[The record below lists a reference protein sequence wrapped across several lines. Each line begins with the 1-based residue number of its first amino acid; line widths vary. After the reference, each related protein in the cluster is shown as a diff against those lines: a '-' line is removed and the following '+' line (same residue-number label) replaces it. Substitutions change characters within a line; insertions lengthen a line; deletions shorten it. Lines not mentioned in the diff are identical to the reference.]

1 MATITGIVPCPDRPG
16 EVTIVVDG
24 VAYAT
29 VPAAAPDRAEP
40 SAAAQKTYERALR
53 LLAFRAR
60 STSELSKRLIEKGE
74 PADEVARAVTRLAAA
89 GLLDDTRYAESR
101 ARVGVVG
108 KARSRRRIE
117 EDLVHR
123 GVSREVAGDAVRRAL
138 ADAGTDEAGVAE
150 RAARKKLRSLGKLD
164 PRAQREKLYAFL
176 ARQGHPAE
184 VVRAVVRA
192 VLAPDPERGGR

>member
-16 EVTIVVDG
+16 EVTILVDG

-123 GVSREVAGDAVRRAL
+123 GVSREVAGDERADPRRAQPRQR
-138 ADAGTDEAGVAE
+138 AGVERGDQAAVLHREEQHDEAERRARRRVHLRPREAE
-150 RAARKKLRSLGKLD
+150 RGDHRQPK
-164 PRAQREKLYAFL
+164 
-176 ARQGHPAE
+176 RQGNGGI
-184 VVRAVVRA
+184 R
-192 VLAPDPERGGR
+192 RGVGL